1 VRGDVIQ
8 GLHEEYRQKCALEEQ
23 DARARVQQDIKGQR
37 QVQIAQRDSSL
48 ADKQQAKERA
58 DRCNGMRD
66 VISLK
71 RKREA
76 ELNAKEVE
84 ALRSLE
90 KTYNE
95 VCVVK

>member
-1 VRGDVIQ
+1 M
-8 GLHEEYRQKCALEEQ
+8 KN
-23 DARARVQQDIKGQR
+23 QR
-37 QVQIAQRDSSL
+37 QTQVAQRESGL

-66 VISLK
+66 VIALK

-95 VCVVK
+95 VCLAK

>member
-1 VRGDVIQ
+1 
-8 GLHEEYRQKCALEEQ
+8 
-23 DARARVQQDIKGQR
+23 VQQDIKGQR
-37 QVQIAQRDSSL
+37 QVEVAQRDSSL